1 VRGAGLSGK
10 ERVTCG
16 LVVVGK
22 ALGAVALGVAAV
34 MLMAVASVDD
44 RPMLARWAL
53 FVAMCGCTL
62 AIMLAVDIAVRHA
75 LVQERQRTD
84 VMLEAERLRMEEI
97 LERIAGLFAARER
110 PLRSVDDSH

>member
-1 VRGAGLSGK
+1 M
-10 ERVTCG
+10 G

-22 ALGAVALGVAAV
+22 ALGTVALGVAAV

-53 FVAMCGCTL
+53 LVAMCACTL

-75 LVQERQRTD
+75 LVQERVRTD
-84 VMLEAERLRMEEI
+84 VMLEAERRRMEEI